1 MRHPP
6 ARMTARRRA
15 YRLAGPAPSVRE
27 LLSPPLLPS
36 PRPTARPVTSFCA
49 AANRS
54 VAAPASRQRNG
65 HPGC

>member
-15 YRLAGPAPSVRE
+15 HRLAGPAPTVSE

-36 PRPTARPVTSFCA
+36 PRQTARPAASFCA
-49 AANRS
+49 SANRGS
-54 VAAPASRQRNG
+54 ATAASRQRNG
-65 HPGC
+65 HPVC

>member
-15 YRLAGPAPSVRE
+15 HRLAGPAPSVID

-36 PRPTARPVTSFCA
+36 PRQPLRPLASYCA
-49 AANRS
+49 AASRTLAVS
-54 VAAPASRQRNG
+54 ASRRRNG
-65 HPGC
+65 LPAC

>member
-15 YRLAGPAPSVRE
+15 YRLAGPAPSVQD

-36 PRPTARPVTSFCA
+36 PRAPRRPAMSYCA
-49 AANRS
+49 AAGCG
-54 VAAPASRQRNG
+54 VAACASRSRSG
-65 HPGC
+65 PPSY

>member
-15 YRLAGPAPSVRE
+15 HRLAGPAPSVID

-36 PRPTARPVTSFCA
+36 PRQPLRRGASYCA
-49 AANRS
+49 ASRAVTVS
-54 VAAPASRQRNG
+54 ASRRRNG
-65 HPGC
+65 LPAG